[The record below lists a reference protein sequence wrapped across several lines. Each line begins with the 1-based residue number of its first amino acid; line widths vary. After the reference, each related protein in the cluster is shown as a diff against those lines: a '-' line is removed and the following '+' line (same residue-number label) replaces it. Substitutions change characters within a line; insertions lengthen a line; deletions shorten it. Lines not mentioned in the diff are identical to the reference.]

1 MTTLLALGLV
11 IFAALLLL
19 IWTFIKR
26 KSPIVFR
33 EIAAPE
39 RLVATE
45 LFDNPWYEGEAVDTT
60 VLVEEAGRTTMTLT
74 VLYASKKVRDAV
86 LETPAESG
94 VEYQYDRLAEML
106 AAMATRELR

>member
-1 MTTLLALGLV
+1 V
-11 IFAALLLL
+11 
-19 IWTFIKR
+19 
-26 KSPIVFR
+26 
-33 EIAAPE
+33 APE

-106 AAMATRELR
+106 AAMAIGELR